1 MAKPRTQDPDRID
14 DLPDQLRDRPDS
26 GGPTSPGD
34 EGAGGTEPQPLKT
47 AVGTMDRDV
56 PAGPGDAGAA
66 DRPERNATPLDSRTS
81 STQRLATGLAAAA
94 VIAVVVLL
102 LIAIF

>member
-1 MAKPRTQDPDRID
+1 MAKTRTQDPDRID
-14 DLPDQLRDRPDS
+14 EMPDKLRDRPDS
-26 GGPTSPGD
+26 GGPTSPD
-34 EGAGGTEPQPLKT
+34 HDAAGGSRPQPLKT

-66 DRPERNATPLDSRTS
+66 GRPERNSTPLDTRTS

-94 VIAVVVLL
+94 VVAVVVLL